1 MPLCLAEPVVKIH
14 CPDFDLAQT
23 LDCGQCF
30 RWEMLE
36 DGSFSGIA
44 FGKYCRVS
52 QEGDTISFFDTTP
65 EDFHT
70 LWRPYFDLD
79 RDYGALKERL
89 SQDPILAEATR
100 FAPGIR
106 ILRQDHWEAL
116 CSFIL
121 SQNNNIKRIKGL
133 VRRLCG
139 QFGEPVEGGY
149 AFPSAH
155 RLAELSPDDLGP
167 VRCGFRAKYLVDAA
181 RKVAS
186 GQINLTQVETMD
198 VETARETLM
207 QIHGVGSKVAE
218 CALLYGFGRMECCP
232 MDVWMKKCVTTL
244 YPQGLPACTQGIEGI
259 AQQYLFHYS
268 RCHPQLFGQK

>member
-1 MPLCLAEPVVKIH
+1 MPLCLAEPVIKIH

-44 FGKYCRVS
+44 FGKYCRVA

-89 SQDPILAEATR
+89 SQDPILAEAAR

-106 ILRQDHWEAL
+106 ILHQDHWEAL

-121 SQNNNIKRIKGL
+121 SQNNNI
-133 VRRLCG
+133 
-139 QFGEPVEGGY
+139 
-149 AFPSAH
+149 
-155 RLAELSPDDLGP
+155 
-167 VRCGFRAKYLVDAA
+167 
-181 RKVAS
+181 
-186 GQINLTQVETMD
+186 
-198 VETARETLM
+198 
-207 QIHGVGSKVAE
+207 
-218 CALLYGFGRMECCP
+218 
-232 MDVWMKKCVTTL
+232 
-244 YPQGLPACTQGIEGI
+244 
-259 AQQYLFHYS
+259 
-268 RCHPQLFGQK
+268 